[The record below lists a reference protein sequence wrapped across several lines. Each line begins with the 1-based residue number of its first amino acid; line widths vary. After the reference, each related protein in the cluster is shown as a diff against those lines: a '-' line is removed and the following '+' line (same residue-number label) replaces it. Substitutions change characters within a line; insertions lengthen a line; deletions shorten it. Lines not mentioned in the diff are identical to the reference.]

1 MRHITAKLGTM
12 RKAVEWTVYPRK
24 SATESVIIQSDH
36 RIAEFDPATGAGWLS
51 ANKPNGAYFMHLNK
65 FLGAT
70 EVTVPREVIEAA
82 LAAAPK
88 TGDEIGPGV
97 FVG

>member
-1 MRHITAKLGTM
+1 MRSVTAKLGTM
-12 RKAVEWTVYPRK
+12 RKAVEWTVYPRN
-24 SATESVIIQSDH
+24 SATSSVIIQSDH

-51 ANKPNGAYFMHLNK
+51 VHKPNGAYFMHLNK

-70 EVTVPREVIEAA
+70 VVAVPREVIDAA
-82 LAAAPK
+82 LAAVPLP
-88 TGDEIGPGV
+88 GEEIGPGV